1 MTPEMQR
8 EAIARALCA
17 MESIDPDKTAMIAL
31 EGPGPLPKFWQLYLP
46 RAAKVL
52 AERGAREPAQDEMG
66 ATERAAIVAWL
77 RAQSD
82 VYSSA
87 GHHGLAVDWRMA
99 ADSIEAGEHRSEP

>member
-1 MTPEMQR
+1 MNADELRRAR
-8 EAIARALCA
+8 EAAYAQA
-17 MESIDPDKTAMIAL
+17 D
-31 EGPGPLPKFWQLYLP
+31 
-46 RAAKVL
+46 AKL
-52 AERGAREPAQDEMG
+52 AREPSQDEMG

-99 ADSIEAGEHRSEP
+99 ADAIEAGEHRSER